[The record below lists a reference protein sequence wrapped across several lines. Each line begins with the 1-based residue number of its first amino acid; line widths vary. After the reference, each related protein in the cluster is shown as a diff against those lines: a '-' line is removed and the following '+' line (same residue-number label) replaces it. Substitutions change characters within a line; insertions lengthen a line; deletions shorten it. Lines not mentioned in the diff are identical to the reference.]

1 VRLVFDIETDG
12 LLDTLTQ
19 IHCIVLKDI
28 DTNEVFSFSPADIE
42 QGLDLL
48 HKADTIIGHNI
59 INFDI
64 PAIEKVYPS
73 FETEAEILD
82 TLVLSRVIKADQA
95 NKDFSTLVL
104 PRKLNGSHSLKAWG
118 IRLGLLKGDFGETT
132 DWSRWSEDMQKYCEQ
147 DVEVTHS
154 LWKHL
159 APQEWSKESITF
171 EHQIAEVCNRI
182 GAEGW
187 TFNER
192 KAGDL
197 YSKLAQERA
206 NLEVELQTLFE
217 PWEIHTEFIPKVNN
231 KKLGYVKD
239 QPFTKVKVVDFN
251 PNSRKHI
258 QFCLEKKYK
267 WKPKKFT
274 PSGDAQIDETILEA
288 LPFPEAKKLAY
299 MFLLQKRIGQLAEGS
314 QAWLRLCKDGVIR
327 HNIISAGTVT
337 LRAAHRYPNLA
348 QVPSAQA
355 VFGKECRELFTVP
368 ADCSLVGADLS
379 GLELRCLAHFL
390 AYSDKG
396 AYAQE
401 ILNGDIH
408 TTNQNAAG
416 LDTRDQAKKFIYTLL
431 YGGGDLKVGQVLGKG
446 AKAGKETKEKFFKA
460 MPSFS
465 VLKKQVQ
472 VAAERGYLIGLTG
485 ERVHIRSAHA
495 ALNTL
500 LQNTGSTIS
509 KKWVILIDQ
518 ELRRQ
523 GLDAKIIAWVH
534 DEVQIKCKK
543 GIEDDV
549 GDITR
554 RMAKETGEFFKF
566 KIPIASEYTIGNNW
580 SETH

>member
-1 VRLVFDIETDG
+1 MNLVFDIETDG
-12 LLDTLTQ
+12 LLDTLTK
-19 IHCIVLKDI
+19 IHCIVAKDI
-28 DTNEVFSFSPADIE
+28 DTNEVFSFKNTEIKL
-42 QGLDLL
+42 GLELL
-48 HKADTIIGHNI
+48 RQADTLIGHNI
-59 INFDI
+59 INFDL
-64 PAIEKVYPS
+64 PALNKVYYWFNPM
-73 FETEAEILD
+73 AEILD

-95 NKDFSTLVL
+95 KTDFSSLVL

-118 IRLGLLKGDFGETT
+118 IRLGILKGDYGETN
-132 DWSRWSEDMQKYCEQ
+132 DWSKWSEAMQSYCEQ
-147 DVEVTHS
+147 DVEVTHA

-159 APQEWSKESITF
+159 APEKWSKESITF
-171 EHQIAEVCNRI
+171 EHEIAEVCNRI
-182 GAEGW
+182 GSEGW
-187 TFNER
+187 TFDET
-192 KAGDL
+192 KAGIL
-197 YSKLAQERA
+197 YSKLAQKRA
-206 NLEVELQTLFE
+206 DLEVELQNLFE
-217 PWEIHTEFIPKVNN
+217 PWEVHTPFVPKVNN
-231 KKLGYVKD
+231 KKLGYVKGEV
-239 QPFTKVKVVDFN
+239 FTKVRTIDFN

-258 QFCLEKKYK
+258 QFCLQKKYK

-274 PSGDAQIDETILEA
+274 PSGDAQIDESILA
-288 LPFPEAKKLAY
+288 DLPFPEAKKLAY

-314 QAWLRLCKDGVIR
+314 QAWLRLCKDGIIK

-348 QVPSAQA
+348 QVPSVQA
-355 VFGKECRELFTVP
+355 EFGKECRELFTVP
-368 ADCSLVGADLS
+368 TDCSLVGADLS

-390 AYSDKG
+390 AYTDNG

-408 TTNQNAAG
+408 TTNQKAAE
-416 LDTRDQAKKFIYTLL
+416 LETRDQAKKFIYTLL

-465 VLKKQVQ
+465 TLKKQVQ
-472 VAAERGYLIGLTG
+472 AAAARGYLIGLTG
-485 ERVHIRSAHA
+485 EKVIIRSAHA

-518 ELRRQ
+518 ELRKQ

-543 GIEDDV
+543 GIEDHV

-566 KIPIASEYTIGNNW
+566 KIPIESEYTVGSNW

>member
-1 VRLVFDIETDG
+1 MRLVFDIETDG

-28 DTNEVFSFSPADIE
+28 DTNEVFSFSPADVE
-42 QGLDLL
+42 QGLDMLY
-48 HKADTIIGHNI
+48 KADTIIGHNI

-64 PAIEKVYPS
+64 PAIEKVYPT
-73 FETEAEILD
+73 FETQAEVLD
-82 TLVLSRVIKADQA
+82 TLVLSRVIKADQT
-95 NKDFSTLVL
+95 NTDFSSLVL
-104 PRKLNGSHSLKAWG
+104 PRKLNGSHGLKAWG

-132 DWSRWSEDMQKYCEQ
+132 DWSRWSEEMQSYCEQ

-159 APQEWSKESITF
+159 APEKWSQESITF

-197 YSKLAQERA
+197 YSKLAQKRA
-206 NLEVELQTLFE
+206 DLEVELQTLFE

-231 KKLGYVKD
+231 KKLGYTKGE
-239 QPFTKVKVVDFN
+239 PFTKVKVIDFN

-258 QFCLEKKYK
+258 QYCLEKKYY

-274 PSGDAQIDETILEA
+274 PSGDAQIDESILA
-288 LPFPEAKKLAY
+288 NLPFPEAKKLAY

-314 QAWLRLCKDGVIR
+314 QAWLKLCQDGVIR
-327 HNIISAGTVT
+327 QNIISAGTVT

-348 QVPSAQA
+348 QVPSVGAE
-355 VFGKECRELFTVP
+355 FGKECRELFTVP
-368 ADCSLVGADLS
+368 ADYSLVGSDLS

-390 AYSDKG
+390 AASDG
-396 AYAQE
+396 GEYAQE
-401 ILNGDIH
+401 ILDGDIH
-408 TTNQNAAG
+408 IANMKAG
-416 LDTRDQAKKFIYTLL
+416 GLETRDQAKKFIYTLL
-431 YGGGDLKVGQVLGKG
+431 YGGGDKKVGEVLGKG
-446 AKAGKETKEKFFKA
+446 AKEGKAIKATFFHNMPHFKYLHRQVTK
-460 MPSFS
+460 
-465 VLKKQVQ
+465 
-472 VAAERGYLIGLTG
+472 AAERGYLYGLLQ
-485 ERVHIRSAHA
+485 ERVKIRSAHA

-518 ELRRQ
+518 ELRKR

-549 GDITR
+549 GDITG

>member
-1 VRLVFDIETDG
+1 LNLVFDIETDG

-19 IHCIVLKDI
+19 IHCIVIKDI
-28 DTNEVFSFSPADIE
+28 DSNEVFSFPPADVE
-42 QGLDLL
+42 QGLDML
-48 HKADTIIGHNI
+48 HKADRIIGHNI
-59 INFDI
+59 INFDL
-64 PAIEKVYPS
+64 PAIEKVYPT
-73 FETEAEILD
+73 FETKAKVSD
-82 TLVLSRVIKADQA
+82 TLVLSRVIKADQT
-95 NKDFSTLVL
+95 NKDFSSLVL

-118 IRLGLLKGDFGETT
+118 LRLGVLKGEFGETT
-132 DWSRWSEDMQKYCEQ
+132 DWSKWSEDMQKYCEQ
-147 DVEVTHS
+147 DVEVTHK
-154 LWKHL
+154 LWMHL
-159 APQEWSKESITF
+159 APEKWSKESITF

-182 GAEGW
+182 GSEGW
-187 TFNER
+187 SFNEK

-197 YSKLAQERA
+197 YSKLAKKRA
-206 NLEVELQTLFE
+206 DLEVELQTLFE
-217 PWEIHTEFIPKVNN
+217 PWEVHTPFVPKVNN
-231 KKLGYVKD
+231 KKLGYVKGEV
-239 QPFTKVKVVDFN
+239 FTKVRTIDFN

-258 QFCLEKKYK
+258 QFCLQEKYK

-274 PSGDAQIDETILEA
+274 PSGDAQIDESILA
-288 LPFPEAKKLAY
+288 DLPFPEAKKLAY

-348 QVPSAQA
+348 QVPSSQA
-355 VFGKECRELFTVP
+355 EFGRECRELFTVP

-390 AYSDKG
+390 AYYDDG
-396 AYAQE
+396 EYAKE

-408 TTNQNAAG
+408 TANQKAAE
-416 LDTRDQAKKFIYTLL
+416 LETRDQAKKFIYTLL

-465 VLKKQVQ
+465 TLKSQVNESAQ
-472 VAAERGYLIGLTG
+472 RGYLIGLTG
-485 ERVHIRSAHA
+485 EKVIIRSAHA

-518 ELRRQ
+518 ELRKQ
-523 GLDAKIIAWVH
+523 KLDAKIIAWVH

-543 GIEDDV
+543 GIEDHV

-554 RMAKETGEFFKF
+554 RMAKETGDFFKF
-566 KIPIASEYTIGNNW
+566 KIPIASEYTVGTNW

>member
-1 VRLVFDIETDG
+1 MRLVFDIETDG
-12 LLDTLTQ
+12 LLDTLSQ

-28 DTNEVFSFSPADIE
+28 DTNEVFSFPPADIE
-42 QGLDLL
+42 QGLDMLY
-48 HKADTIIGHNI
+48 KADTIIGHNI

-64 PAIEKVYPS
+64 PAIEKVYPT
-73 FETEAEILD
+73 FETKAEVLD
-82 TLVLSRVIKADQA
+82 TLVLSRVIKADQT
-95 NKDFSTLVL
+95 NVDFSSLVL
-104 PRKLNGSHSLKAWG
+104 PRKLNGSHGLKAWG

-132 DWSRWSEDMQKYCEQ
+132 DWSRWSEEMQSYCEQ

-154 LWKHL
+154 LWKFL
-159 APQEWSKESITF
+159 SPEKWSQESITF

-187 TFNER
+187 SFNEK

-197 YSKLAQERA
+197 YSKLAQKRSD
-206 NLEVELQTLFE
+206 LEVELQTLFE

-231 KKLGYVKD
+231 KKLGYIKGE
-239 QPFTKVKVVDFN
+239 PFTKVKVIDFN

-258 QFCLEKKYK
+258 QFCLQKKYK

-274 PSGDAQIDETILEA
+274 PSGDAQIDESILA
-288 LPFPEAKKLAY
+288 NLPFPEAKKLAY

-314 QAWLRLCKDGVIR
+314 QSWLKLCQDGVIR

-348 QVPSAQA
+348 QVPSVGAE
-355 VFGKECRELFTVP
+355 FGKECRELFTVP
-368 ADCSLVGADLS
+368 ADYSLVGSDLS

-390 AYSDKG
+390 AYTDG
-396 AYAQE
+396 GDYAQE

-408 TTNQNAAG
+408 TTNQKAAG

-431 YGGGDLKVGQVLGKG
+431 YGGGDKRVGEVLGKG
-446 AKAGKETKEKFFKA
+446 AKEGKATKEKFFKA
-460 MPSFS
+460 MPSFNQ
-465 VLKKQVQ
+465 LKTQVQ
-472 VAAERGYLIGLTG
+472 AAAERGYLIGLTG
-485 ERVHIRSAHA
+485 EQVKIRSAHA

-518 ELRRQ
+518 ELKKQ

-543 GIEDDV
+543 GIVDDV

-554 RMAKETGEFFKF
+554 RMAKEVGDYFKF
-566 KIPIASEYTIGNNW
+566 KIPIASEYTVGNNW